1 MNYKRVFLL
10 GIMIIVLMG
19 FTGCSGGKEDVA
31 SRDTFISHA
40 PLIYA
45 ENPQEENMAGLLQ
58 ESASSAMVQVCV
70 GEVVGT
76 GILWEA
82 NEENLV
88 IITAAHVTE
97 TGAGLPEI
105 VFADGARITVSQCK
119 MAEADLTFLFVN
131 TGDITDEC
139 RAGLRLPNLPVEES
153 GELQKEDG
161 IIVMGSAEGV
171 AANAYEGVVSEPWV
185 YVEDF
190 GQHMI
195 WVNAPIVPGMSGG
208 GVFDYRGVL
217 QGMICGAGEEDAAV
231 ALPISVVAAE
241 YEMCR

>member
-10 GIMIIVLMG
+10 GILIMVLMG
-19 FTGCSGGKEDVA
+19 FAGCSGGKEDAV
-31 SRDTFISHA
+31 SRDSFICHT
-40 PLIYA
+40 PLIYT
-45 ENPQEENMAGLLQ
+45 ENPQEENMAGILQ
-58 ESASSAMVQVCV
+58 EAVSAAMVRVCV

-76 GILWEA
+76 GILWDA
-82 NEENLV
+82 NEETLV

-97 TGAGLPEI
+97 AGAGLPEI
-105 VFADGARITVSQCK
+105 VFADGSRITVSQCK
-119 MAEADLTFLFVN
+119 KAETDLAFLLVN
-131 TGDITDEC
+131 TEDITDEC
-139 RAGLRLPNLPVEES
+139 RDGLRLPNLPVKET
-153 GELQKEDG
+153 GKLQKEDG
-161 IIVMGSAEGV
+161 IIVIGSSEGV

-231 ALPISVVAAE
+231 ALPISVVATE